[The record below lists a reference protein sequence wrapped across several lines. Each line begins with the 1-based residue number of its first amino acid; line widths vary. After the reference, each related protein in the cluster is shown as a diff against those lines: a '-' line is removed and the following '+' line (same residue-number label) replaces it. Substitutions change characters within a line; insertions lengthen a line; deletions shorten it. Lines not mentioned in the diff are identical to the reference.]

1 MELRRHDYLPDE
13 LIAQWQ
19 IPQFWWENH
28 AGSDPLYKVCLRV
41 DSAALNAA
49 WTLLSMR
56 YTAHDGELWMGGAG
70 LRRLDP
76 ENVEVSSGGKDAL
89 DSLEWVIN
97 DELFGALR
105 EVANTSGNG
114 NKEAYVGAII
124 VHELRI
130 PLVSG
135 V

>member
-13 LIAQWQ
+13 LITQWQ
-19 IPQFWWENH
+19 IPLFWWENH
-28 AGSDPLYKVCLRV
+28 TTSDLLYKVCLRV

-49 WTLLSMR
+49 WKLLSTR
-56 YTAHDGELWMGGAG
+56 YTVHDGELWIGGAG
-70 LRRLDP
+70 LRRIAP
-76 ENVEVSSGGKDAL
+76 EHVEASSGGEDAL

-97 DELFGALR
+97 DDLFGALR
-105 EVANTSGNG
+105 EVASTSGNG
-114 NKEAYVGAII
+114 NEEAYVGAII